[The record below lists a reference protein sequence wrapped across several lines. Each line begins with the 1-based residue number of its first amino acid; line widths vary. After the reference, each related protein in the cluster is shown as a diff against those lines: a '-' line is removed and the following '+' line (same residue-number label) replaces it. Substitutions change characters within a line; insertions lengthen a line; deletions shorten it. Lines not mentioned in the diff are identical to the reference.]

1 MTELSRAIF
10 HEYQVRKG
18 RRRKTAFLD
27 FLLPAL
33 EREGIAARVDAKE
46 ASAFNRNIVI
56 GDPDKAKLVVTA
68 HYDTCA
74 VMPVPNFITPKNVP
88 LYLLYQLLVSGFL
101 LVLSLF
107 IGHVPMLLGLME
119 GFLPV
124 LYLAALL
131 ACLGLLAFGP
141 ANPHTANDNTSG
153 VIAVIETVL
162 ALPEELRDK
171 VAFVLFDNE
180 ELGLLGSGEFA
191 KRHPDVRKRAYVL
204 NLDCVSDGDNMLV
217 VLPKKCPAELETLL
231 RQSFVEGEG
240 KTVLIES
247 AKGALYPSDQ
257 INFKL
262 GVGIAA
268 LKRTKCGL
276 LYMDRLHT
284 ARDTVF
290 DETNIEYVKAALLR
304 AAEHI
309 S

>member
-1 MTELSRAIF
+1 MTELSRTIF
-10 HEYQVRKG
+10 QEYQVRKG

-33 EREGIAARVDAKE
+33 EQEGIAARVDAKE
-46 ASAFNRNIVI
+46 ASAFNRNVVI
-56 GDPDKAKLVVTA
+56 GDPDKARLIVTA

-74 VMPVPNFITPKNVP
+74 VMPIPNFITPKNVLLYMLYQFVLAGALIFLAFMAGTLP
-88 LYLLYQLLVSGFL
+88 ALFGLAEGLSSVVYLSALLLGLYLL
-101 LVLSLF
+101 
-107 IGHVPMLLGLME
+107 M
-119 GFLPV
+119 
-124 LYLAALL
+124 
-131 ACLGLLAFGP
+131 CGP

-191 KRHPDVRKRAYVL
+191 KRHPGVRKNAYVL

-217 VLPKKCPAELETLL
+217 VLPKKCPAELEALL
-231 RQSFVEGEG
+231 RQSFVIGEG
-240 KTVLIES
+240 KAVLIES

-268 LKRTKCGL
+268 LKKTKGGL
-276 LYMDRLHT
+276 LYMNRLHT
-284 ARDTVF
+284 KRDTVF

-304 AAEHI
+304 VAGGI
-309 S
+309 I